1 MAEDSKTMIG
11 FRLAPDARAAVEQ
24 YCIGHGITIT
34 DLYRSLTEMLLSGQI
49 SPGAIEGYTA
59 GRKMAIQL
67 AGILLAQAAEA
78 LPATLEE
85 AQARFGLVG

>member
-1 MAEDSKTMIG
+1 MAEDTKTMVG
-11 FRLAPDARAAVEQ
+11 FRLAPETRAAVEQ
-24 YCIGHGITIT
+24 YCLANGITIT

-49 SPGAIEGYTA
+49 TPGTIEGYTA

-67 AGILLAQAAEA
+67 AGILLAQAANA
-78 LPATLEE
+78 LPETLEE